1 MTHAMAVPRPGLSAF
16 TARNGEER
24 PGTTRLVR
32 ALLASGS
39 DGSQETEETLKE
51 SVAAFA
57 REARNRHESPER
69 LVITLKGI
77 FNRLDGRVPSLA
89 DASTEHGPSLT
100 PVVYGAWYSRV
111 LGWCLDAFYSADGGR
126 GPSESTPTVTYER
139 GD

>member
-1 MTHAMAVPRPGLSAF
+1 MTYAMAVPRPGLSRF
-16 TARNGEER
+16 TAGTGEER
-24 PGTTRLVR
+24 PGTIRLVA
-32 ALLASGS
+32 ALLASGV
-39 DGSQETEETLKE
+39 DGSQETEAALRD

-57 REARNRHESPER
+57 REARSRHDSPER

-89 DASTEHGPSLT
+89 DASTEHGPSRT

-111 LGWCLDAFYSADGGR
+111 LGWCLDAFYTTDGGR
-126 GPSESTPTVTYER
+126 GPSESRSTVAYER

>member
-1 MTHAMAVPRPGLSAF
+1 MAVPRPGLSAF

-24 PGTTRLVR
+24 PGISRLVG
-32 ALLASGS
+32 ALLESGA
-39 DGSQETEETLKE
+39 DGSQQTEATLRE

-57 REARNRHESPER
+57 REARNRHDSPER

-89 DASTEHGPSLT
+89 DMPTERGQSLT
-100 PVVYGAWYSRV
+100 VVYGAWYSRV
-111 LGWCLDAFYSADGGR
+111 LGWCLDAFYSTDGGHA
-126 GPSESTPTVTYER
+126 PSESPAIIVYER

>member
-16 TARNGEER
+16 TARNAEER
-24 PGTTRLVR
+24 PGTARLVR
-32 ALLASGS
+32 TLLESGA
-39 DGSQETEETLKE
+39 DGSPETEATLRE

-57 REARNRHESPER
+57 REARSRHESPER

-100 PVVYGAWYSRV
+100 RVVYGAWYSRA
-111 LGWCLDAFYSADGGR
+111 LGWCLDAFYTTDGGH
-126 GPSESTPTVTYER
+126 GPSESTPTVAYER